1 MKPFKFRASSLATI
15 MTEPKTKGDALSA
28 GAKTELNLIAKELVY
43 GFNRSFSSKYTEKGT
58 MVEPDALALYN
69 SVFFTS
75 HTKNTERRTNDWI
88 TGECDIYTGE
98 KVIDLKSSWSLPTF
112 PATAAEGKDTT
123 YEWQIRAYLWLWDCP
138 EGEVAYCL
146 VDTPPDLIGWESEDL
161 HYVSEI
167 PEVLR
172 VTRVPYKRDKALE
185 DRIKFKVDAA
195 NAYLNQ
201 LVKQI
206 ADEHAA

>member
-1 MKPFKFRASSLATI
+1 MTPFKFRASSLATI